1 MPIDFSNPTVVAVL
15 AIVVLAIMIAIAVIW
30 YRRSTAMRLRKRF
43 GSEYERA
50 VLEQGSERKAEEV
63 LADRETRV
71 RKLKLRELG
80 AVQRDRFAEDWNT
93 VQARFVDHPKGA
105 LIEADELVTALMQAR
120 GYPVTGFEESVD
132 DISVNY
138 PRVTE
143 NYRSAH
149 TVAVL
154 SARGQVSTEELRT
167 AMIQYRNLFDEILK
181 TDSSVE
187 SSHSWPVAHATT
199 RSIR

>member
-1 MPIDFSNPTVVAVL
+1 MSIDFSNPTVIAVL
-15 AIVVLAIMIAIAVIW
+15 AIVVLALIIAIAVIW
-30 YRRSTAMRLRKRF
+30 YRRSTAMRLRKHF
-43 GSEYERA
+43 GAEYERT
-50 VLEQGSERKAEEV
+50 VFEQGSERKAEEV
-63 LADRETRV
+63 LAERETRV
-71 RKLKLRELG
+71 HKLKLRELG
-80 AVQRDRFAEDWNT
+80 AAQRDRFAEDWNM

-187 SSHSWPVAHATT
+187 SSHAWPVAHATT